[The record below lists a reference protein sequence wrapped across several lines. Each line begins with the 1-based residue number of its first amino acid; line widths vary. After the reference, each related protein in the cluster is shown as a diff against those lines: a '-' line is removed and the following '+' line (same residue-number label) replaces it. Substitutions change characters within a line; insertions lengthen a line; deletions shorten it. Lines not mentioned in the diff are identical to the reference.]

1 MRKTFAKTVGCAAVL
16 VLAVAFFVACGT
28 GGGAA
33 ARPTII
39 PPTDID
45 PAVFDNFNHGF
56 SSPLNG
62 HNGQWGNND
71 IHTNGL
77 GYWFGGV
84 SSESMVL
91 AEPFHGVHN
100 RIATF
105 GLGAAANSWGRI
117 FQTRDGIPAPLGAPN
132 AIGIR
137 FMAREDNATFV
148 DVTWAIFVHAGRGAG
163 GPSAGMYFQ
172 LTEYAEWQ
180 EFFLEFPADFRSEWI
195 TGYDVWMRTFPPR
208 ALQGDAASA
217 MSIAQIV
224 FVYPEAAPAAT
235 PDASAVEDE

>member
-1 MRKTFAKTVGCAAVL
+1 MKRTLVKAIGFASIIVTA
-16 VLAVAFFVACGT
+16 LAFLASCGT
-28 GGGAA
+28 GAV

-39 PPTDID
+39 PPTDIN
-45 PAVFDNFNHGF
+45 PVVFDNFNHNF

-62 HNGQWGNND
+62 NNGQWGNND
-71 IHTNGL
+71 INTNGL

-91 AEPFHGVHN
+91 AEPFHGVFH
-100 RIATF
+100 RVATF
-105 GLGAAANSWGRI
+105 GLGAAANSWGRT
-117 FQTRDGIPAPLGAPN
+117 FQTRDGIPAPLAAPA

-148 DVTWAIFVHAGRGAG
+148 DVNWGVFVHAGRGVG

-172 LTEYAEWQ
+172 ITEYGEWQ
-180 EFFLEFPADFRSEWI
+180 EFFLEFPSGFRGEWI
-195 TGYDVWMRTFPPR
+195 TGYDFWMRTFPAR

-217 MSIAQIV
+217 MSIAQME
-224 FVYPEAAPAAT
+224 FVYPETMPVPPMA
-235 PDASAVEDE
+235 EDE